1 MTKKEINSWFKNLD
15 TLELSFIF
23 SFLYEEI
30 MESADP
36 KRCTVNHFRKE
47 AMESWKS
54 MTDEQK
60 MKIWEEYHNA

>member
-1 MTKKEINSWFKNLD
+1 MTQKEINSWFKNLD

-23 SFLYEEI
+23 SSLYEEI

-36 KRCTVNHFRKE
+36 KRCTVNHFHKE
-47 AMESWKS
+47 AMESWKN
-54 MTDEQK
+54 MTDNQR

>member
-36 KRCTVNHFRKE
+36 KRCTVNHFHKE
-47 AMESWKS
+47 AKEIWKN
-54 MTDEQK
+54 MTDDQR

>member
-23 SFLYEEI
+23 SSLYEEI

-36 KRCTVNHFRKE
+36 KKCTVNHFYKE
-47 AMESWKS
+47 VMSDWKN
-54 MTDEQK
+54 MTDDQR
-60 MKIWEEYHNA
+60 MKTWEEYHNA

>member
-1 MTKKEINSWFKNLD
+1 MTQKEINSWFKNLD

-30 MESADP
+30 MESTDP
-36 KRCTVNHFRKE
+36 KRCTVNHFHKE
-47 AMESWKS
+47 AMESWKN
-54 MTDEQK
+54 MTDDQR